1 MGNKLYVANL
11 AFHLTENE
19 IQDIFSPVG
28 TVQEVKL
35 ILDKVTGKSRGFAFV
50 TFASDGEAERAI
62 TEFNGHRVEGR
73 PLAVIEAR
81 PREDRPPGSRPPQSG
96 GGGGGGGGF
105 SRPAP
110 SGPAPATGS
119 TGFGPNR
126 PPQGGGGRPGTGR
139 DGTDSR
145 GGGPR
150 REKEK
155 PRGPRPMRGGDDDDY

>member
-19 IQDIFSPVG
+19 IQDIFSAAG

-81 PREDRPPGSRPPQSG
+81 PREERPPSSRPPHSGSG
-96 GGGGGGGGF
+96 G
-105 SRPAP
+105 SVRPAP
-110 SGPAPATGS
+110 SSPAPTGGS
-119 TGFGPNR
+119 SSFGPNR
-126 PPQGGGGRPGTGR
+126 PPQGGGSGRPGGGR
-139 DGTDSR
+139 DWSDSR

-155 PRGPRPMRGGDDDDY
+155 PRGPRPYRSFDDED

>member
-96 GGGGGGGGF
+96 GGGGGGF

-155 PRGPRPMRGGDDDDY
+155 PRGPRPYRNFDEED